1 MPLVEGPP
9 RPGGPAPAPPPPRP
23 WELRPPRPTPP
34 SQPLP
39 AQSDPGCSSAL
50 WGRALRRAEQPG
62 HWVLRAAPL
71 PRQAVARVLEGAGL
85 GCTCARGA
93 ATSSGR
99 ATSLRD
105 WVGWRAVPPSPA
117 AGAPLGREKPQ
128 VSNLK
133 TRTRRAGAS
142 GERWRCARACL
153 GARTLDKVRAAP
165 HLPLVGPRMGIPPG
179 SPVIC
184 REVNVV
190 GKTSVVNS
198 FRSQGMK
205 HSISPWVRPGFWSSS
220 AVAARCDNSG
230 TT

>member
-1 MPLVEGPP
+1 MSATADGERDRDAASLF
-9 RPGGPAPAPPPPRP
+9 
-23 WELRPPRPTPP
+23 PP
-34 SQPLP
+34 SLT
-39 AQSDPGCSSAL
+39 
-50 WGRALRRAEQPG
+50 
-62 HWVLRAAPL
+62 RAAARRSGDEPSAGPSSLDIGCCEL
-71 PRQAVARVLEGAGL
+71 PGSRDKQSRGSLQARAWAAR
-85 GCTCARGA
+85 ARGA

-99 ATSLRD
+99 DTSLRD

-153 GARTLDKVRAAP
+153 GARTLDKVGAAP

-184 REVNVV
+184 REVSVV

-205 HSISPWVRPGFWSSS
+205 HTISPWVRPGFWSSS
-220 AVAARCDNSG
+220 AVAARVAV
-230 TT
+230 TV